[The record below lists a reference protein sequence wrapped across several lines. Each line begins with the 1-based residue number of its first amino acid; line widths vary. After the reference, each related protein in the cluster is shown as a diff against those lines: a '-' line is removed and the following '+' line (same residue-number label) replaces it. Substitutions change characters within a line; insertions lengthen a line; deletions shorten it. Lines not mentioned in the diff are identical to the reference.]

1 MKRNSTT
8 AFPRTY
14 AIKSVTTVI
23 LFDMIDLDGA
33 TETIWP
39 RLLVF
44 IWRTFFF
51 LSSSTCVYYDFHF
64 EIKENDNN
72 KIWFSILWSVNMADI
87 LHMFN
92 RIPTLFQHMMM
103 VFMVDNQFLFLSIR
117 VVQAFYM
124 WIYENHKNH
133 LKDIKSNIING
144 K

>member
-87 LHMFN
+87 YCICSIEYRHCFSTWWWFLWLTINSYFSLSGLFRHFICGFMKTTKTTW
-92 RIPTLFQHMMM
+92 RI
-103 VFMVDNQFLFLSIR
+103 
-117 VVQAFYM
+117 
-124 WIYENHKNH
+124 
-133 LKDIKSNIING
+133 
-144 K
+144 